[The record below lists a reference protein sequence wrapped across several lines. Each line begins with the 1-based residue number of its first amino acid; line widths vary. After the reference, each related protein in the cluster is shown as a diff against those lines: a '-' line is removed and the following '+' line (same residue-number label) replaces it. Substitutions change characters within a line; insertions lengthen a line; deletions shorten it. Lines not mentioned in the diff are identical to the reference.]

1 MNNNIYERYGLPFN
15 PFPKGS
21 FPVEDEYE
29 KEYAKILVGSKE
41 VIRKIKDLIKSF
53 EHGDNPPVVAV
64 VGDYG
69 FGKTHILKHIQYEV
83 MEKISVGL
91 PIFIKGLQNPSSLEL
106 YKKMMEFIR
115 NHYGDEFIE
124 DMAKSLIKNNAIEH
138 IRRVWA
144 DYAKALEHIV
154 AGRKKAMIWI
164 IGGRLGTEEMANLEI
179 YSNIEEN
186 NAKNAIIALAKAI
199 FYGKNARLIV
209 LIDELEGVFGH
220 ESMEDL
226 RRFYDNLRNL
236 IDMLQREA
244 MFVLACPPSVL
255 LGKQSF
261 RKLHPALFD
270 RIYEAIIELKKLSE
284 DEAIKLVEDY
294 IMTFRKSEVR
304 LLYSP
309 TYPFTEDAIREIY
322 SASGGV
328 PRRLIMIARGMLEA
342 AARKRLTEISLSF
355 VRKILSGEEIKEE
368 PEDEELKLVEEA
380 IKETEREKEA
390 EEIVK
395 EYELKGI
402 EAQIVKKLRE
412 SEDNS
417 LPMSKLSREVG
428 MPYEI
433 IYRKCK
439 NLESRG
445 VVTVKKRGSGYRVY
459 LRVV

>member
-1 MNNNIYERYGLPFN
+1 MSSNIYERYGLPFN

-29 KEYAKILVGSKE
+29 KEYAKILVGSGE
-41 VIRKIKDLIKSF
+41 VIKKIKDLIKSF

-83 MEKISVGL
+83 MEKISMGL
-91 PIFIKGLQNPSSLEL
+91 PIFIKGLQNPSSFEL
-106 YKKMMEFIR
+106 YKKIIEFIR

-124 DMAKSLIKNNAIEH
+124 NMARFLINNGNIKY
-138 IRRVWA
+138 IRRIWA

-154 AGRKKAMIWI
+154 AGRRKAMIWI
-164 IGGRLGTEEMANLEI
+164 TGGKLNTDEMADLGI
-179 YSNIEEN
+179 YSNIDED
-186 NAKNAIIALAKAI
+186 NAKNAIIALTKAI
-199 FYGKNARLIV
+199 FYGKKARLII

-220 ESMEDL
+220 ESIEDL
-226 RRFYDNLRNL
+226 RKFYDDLRNL

-244 MFVLACPPSVL
+244 MFILACPPSVL

-261 RKLHPALFD
+261 KQLHPALFD
-270 RIYEAIIELKKLSE
+270 RIYESIIELKKLSE
-284 DEAIKLVEDY
+284 EEAIKLIENY
-294 IMTFRKSEVR
+294 IVTFRKSEVR
-304 LLYSP
+304 SLYPP
-309 TYPFTEDAIREIY
+309 TYPFTEEAIREIY

-328 PRRLIMIARGMLEA
+328 PRRLIMIARGMLEVA
-342 AARKRLTEISLSF
+342 AKKRLNEINLSF
-355 VRKILSGEEIKEE
+355 VRKVLSGEAVEEE

-380 IKETEREKEA
+380 IKEAEREKEA

-395 EYELKGI
+395 EYELRGI
-402 EAQIVKKLRE
+402 EVQIVRKLRE

-417 LPMSKLSREVG
+417 LAMSKLSREVG
-428 MPYEI
+428 MPYKI
-433 IYRKCK
+433 ILRKCK
-439 NLESRG
+439 ELERKG
-445 VVTVKKRGSGYRVY
+445 VVTVRRRGSGYRVY